1 MSREQQLAEAIVG
14 LADPFAD
21 DIDPV
26 VLVDRLARACVEITG
41 ADAVGVMVASTRGD
55 LRTLAVTDEEAA
67 FLELFQLQT
76 DEGPCLDCY
85 REGRRVDA
93 RDLSASTDR
102 WPLVAPFAL
111 RSGIGSV
118 HAVPLRVHRQT
129 VGAVNLLIHEPG
141 GLPPLDLE
149 LAQALADVT
158 AVALVTWSPDQV
170 RPADVSGR
178 VQAALAAKATV
189 DMASGMIAEAG
200 GLSMPEARAALRAY
214 AGGHR
219 GRLLDTAQALVRRTV
234 SPQDVLTPR
243 QTDAPPARG

>member
-1 MSREQQLAEAIVG
+1 MSREQQLAEAVAG

-21 DIDPV
+21 DVDPV
-26 VLVDRLARACVEITG
+26 VLVDRLARACVDITG

-55 LRTLAVTDEEAA
+55 LRTLAVTDERAA
-67 FLELFQLQT
+67 FMELFQLQT

-93 RDLSASTDR
+93 RDMSARTDR
-102 WPLVAPFAL
+102 WPLLAPFAL
-111 RSGIGSV
+111 RSGFGSV

-129 VGAVNLLIHEPG
+129 VGAVNLLIREPG

-149 LAQALADVT
+149 LAQTLADIT
-158 AVALVTWSPDQV
+158 AVALVNWTPDRV

-200 GLSMPEARAALRAY
+200 GLSLTEARAALRAR
-214 AGGHR
+214 AGGHH
-219 GRLLDTAQALVRRTV
+219 GRLIDTAQALVRRTL
-234 SPQDVLTPR
+234 SPRDVLTAD
-243 QTDAPPARG
+243 TDAPPARD